1 MELLAIIFF
10 IIQKYDEL
18 FEKTPVNGDLRPFT
32 GVFICS
38 RLFTDEFYSRLFYT
52 QTSKVNSCNF
62 IFSDGV
68 YSKKNSKKAKK
79 TFFSRKLNSCSNKV
93 DLRKTLKKRFF
104 CDWTL

>member
-68 YSKKNSKKAKK
+68 YSKKKFEKGEKNFFFKKIE
-79 TFFSRKLNSCSNKV
+79 FML
-93 DLRKTLKKRFF
+93 
-104 CDWTL
+104 